1 MGKNLIIK
9 GADFSAN
16 AIAGQV
22 TWYVNEYDQ
31 AVAAHLTASLIA
43 NNAYAGF
50 APNYDFGGKTINI
63 LKFVAGQAG
72 VISLWLGNSATD
84 TSAVKVAE
92 ITITSEEVGTTVVKQ
107 FSPINV
113 PSGKKLW
120 IGKSTDT
127 GRFKYTP
134 AASGP
139 GSTFGAFWVLLG
151 SSSARQN
158 GSRTEVLYV
167 NWGFIS

>member
-16 AIAGQV
+16 AIAGEV

-31 AVAAHLTASLIA
+31 AVAAHLTATTYA
-43 NNAYAGF
+43 NPAYAGF
-50 APNYDFGGKTINI
+50 TPNYDFGGKTINI

-84 TSAVKVAE
+84 GSAVKVAE
-92 ITITSEEVGTTVVKQ
+92 ITITSQEVGTVVEKQ
-107 FSPINV
+107 FSPISV

-120 IGKSTDT
+120 IGKNTDT
-127 GRFKYTP
+127 GNFKYAP
-134 AASGP
+134 AVAGP
-139 GSTFGAFWVLLG
+139 GSTFGRFWVLMG
-151 SSSARQN
+151 SSSARQVDS
-158 GSRTEVLYV
+158 GTEILYI

>member
-16 AIAGQV
+16 AIAGVV

-31 AVAAHLTASLIA
+31 AVAAHLTASTNA
-43 NNAYAGF
+43 NSAYAGF

-72 VISLWLGNSATD
+72 IISLWLGNSATD
-84 TSAVKVAE
+84 GSAVKVAE
-92 ITITSEEVGTTVVKQ
+92 ITITSEEVGTTVEKQ
-107 FSPINV
+107 FSPVTV

-127 GRFKYTP
+127 GRFKYAP

-158 GSRTEVLYV
+158 GSTTEVLYV

>member
-16 AIAGQV
+16 AIAGVV

-31 AVAAHLTASLIA
+31 AVAAHLTASTDANIA
-43 NNAYAGF
+43 YVGF
-50 APNYDFGGKTINI
+50 TPNYDFGGKTINI
-63 LKFVAGQAG
+63 LKFVAGRAG
-72 VISLWLGNSATD
+72 VISLWVGNSATD

-92 ITITSEEVGTTVVKQ
+92 ITITSEEVGTTVEKQ
-107 FSPINV
+107 FTAVNV

-120 IGKSTDT
+120 IGASTDT
-127 GRFKYTP
+127 GRFKYAP
-134 AASGP
+134 ATAGP
-139 GSTFGAFWVLLG
+139 GSTFGAFWVLMG

-158 GSRTEVLYV
+158 TGLQQILYV
-167 NWGFIS
+167 NWGYIG